1 MSITTHNA
9 AGVLDTPL
17 VLPSGATIK
26 NRLVKAATQWHQHPT
41 PPAQL
46 TAMRAYL
53 VNKYKRPMEA
63 GEAPEPVVGA
73 RDALVEVHAAGVNL
87 LDAKIRDGEF
97 KVFLPYKAPFIL
109 GHDVAGVVSRIGSGV
124 TRVSVGDEIYARV
137 RDGRVGTFAERI
149 AVHEDDLAIKPA
161 SLSMAEAASVPLVAL
176 TAWQA
181 LVTKANLRRGQKALI
196 HAGSGGVGT
205 YAIQLAK
212 HLGATVATT
221 TGTGNVDWVR
231 ELGVD
236 TVIDYRTQDFEA
248 VIHDYDVVLDSQ
260 SGDTLAKS
268 LRVLK
273 PGGIA
278 IGIAGPPDPDFAR
291 QLGKRFPLMPVMAL
305 LSLKTRRS
313 ARRLGV
319 RYSFLFMRASGAELD
334 EITKL
339 IDSGDLR
346 PIVDRTYPFD
356 EARQALAHVERGRSK
371 GKVVITMR

>member
-1 MSITTHNA
+1 MKA
-9 AGVLDTPL
+9 FL
-17 VLPSGATIK
+17 VT
-26 NRLVKAATQWHQHPT
+26 
-41 PPAQL
+41 
-46 TAMRAYL
+46 
-53 VNKYKRPMEA
+53 KYKRAMQA
-63 GEAPEPVVGA
+63 GDAADPQVGD
-73 RDALVEVHAAGVNL
+73 RDVLVDIHAAGVNV
-87 LDAKIRDGEF
+87 LDAKVRDGEF

-109 GHDVAGVVSRIGSGV
+109 GHDLAGVVSRVGSAV
-124 TRVSVGDEIYARV
+124 TRFTAGDEVYARP
-137 RDGRVGTFAERI
+137 RDGRMGTFAERI

-181 LVTKANLRRGQKALI
+181 LVERANLQRGQKVLI

-221 TGTGNVDWVR
+221 TGTSNVDWVR
-231 ELGVD
+231 GLGADV
-236 TVIDYRTQDFEA
+236 VIDYRTQDFEN
-248 VIHDYDVVLDSQ
+248 VIQDYDVVLDSQ

-291 QLGKRFPLMPVMAL
+291 QLGRQFPLQPVMAL
-305 LSLKTRRS
+305 LSFKTRRA
-313 ARRLGV
+313 ARRHGV
-319 RYSFLFMRASGAELD
+319 RYSFLFMRASGAQLD

-339 IDSGDLR
+339 LDTGVLR
-346 PIVDRTYPFD
+346 PIVDQTYPFD
-356 EARQALAHVERGRSK
+356 QAPQALAHVEGGRSK
-371 GKVVITMR
+371 GKVVITMV